1 MARPL
6 QVFSLIF
13 RIRAPSII
21 PSVSAI
27 GYRFASRG
35 TNKAWMGQSHVHGD
49 RGSNSRRNRDEMSDE
64 ELDLDD
70 VDDKLQALL
79 DEGRKRRKT
88 VKYQILRRQM
98 TPSGAPQRRLTWAA
112 IEQIRYLKK
121 EQPEEWTVERL
132 AEGFSVTPDVILRVL
147 KGNFNP
153 SPDRKARQDFKVM
166 TGLGQQALPSGP
178 GLSNDKLKL
187 LGNRTPA
194 TLPFGRS
201 DGALVPVSGQT
212 QMMRG
217 KPSESQVKSPAPILP
232 SHFTAGIGKDV
243 TEQISTVKGTPREAD
258 DEDEDEDGWDG
269 QVLTEGE
276 LEEYLEMEKPSPAV
290 QVGNNF
296 FDAEGN
302 FLYRI

>member
-13 RIRAPSII
+13 RLRAPPVI
-21 PSVSAI
+21 PSVSVSSC
-27 GYRFASRG
+27 RFASRG
-35 TNKAWMGQSHVHGD
+35 TNKAWMGKSHVHGD
-49 RGSNSRRNRDEMSDE
+49 RGSNSPRNRDEMSDD

-79 DEGRKRRKT
+79 DEGRKRQKT
-88 VKYQILRRQM
+88 VKYHILRRQM
-98 TPSGAPQRRLTWAA
+98 TPSGAPQRRLTWDA

-132 AEGFSVTPDVILRVL
+132 AEGFSVAPDVILRVL
-147 KGNFNP
+147 KGNFTP
-153 SPDRKARQDFKVM
+153 SPDRKVRQDATVM
-166 TGLGQQALPSGP
+166 TRLGQKVLPLGA

-187 LGNRTPA
+187 PGNRTPA

-201 DGALVPVSGQT
+201 EGALVPVSGQT
-212 QMMRG
+212 QMIRG
-217 KPSESQVKSPAPILP
+217 KGSESQVKSPAPVLP
-232 SHFTAGIGKDV
+232 SNFTAGISKDV
-243 TEQISTVKGTPREAD
+243 TEQISTVKGTPREGDED
-258 DEDEDEDGWDG
+258 DEEVWDG

-276 LEEYLEMEKPSPAV
+276 LEEYLEMVKPSPAV
-290 QVGNNF
+290 QVGNDF